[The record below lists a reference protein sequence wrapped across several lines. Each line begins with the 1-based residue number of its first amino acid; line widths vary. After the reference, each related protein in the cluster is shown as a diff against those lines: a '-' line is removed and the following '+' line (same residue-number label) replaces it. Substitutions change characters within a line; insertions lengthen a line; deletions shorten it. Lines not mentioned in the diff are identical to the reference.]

1 MRISLIAVGQR
12 MPGWVQQGFSEYSE
26 RLRSRMPL
34 QLVEVP
40 AVRRGSGD
48 VARAISEE
56 GRRLLAAVRPDHH
69 VVVLDERG
77 KARSSIELS
86 QWLGRRL
93 NEGSDLDFLVGG
105 ADGFAQE
112 VLERANE
119 RWSLSKWNGTPRSR
133 FPNATPNTS
142 VGTRPAMKMPQS
154 HALRQRGSCTLLR

>member
-1 MRISLIAVGQR
+1 MRISLIAIGQR
-12 MPGWVQQGFSEYSE
+12 MPGWVQQGFTEYSE

-77 KARSSIELS
+77 KARSSIEFS

-105 ADGFAQE
+105 ADGFAPE
-112 VLERANE
+112 VLQRADE
-119 RWSLSKWNGTPRSR
+119 RWSLSPLTLP
-133 FPNATPNTS
+133 
-142 VGTRPAMKMPQS
+142 
-154 HALRQRGSCTLLR
+154 HALVRVVFAEQLYRAVTLLDGHPYHRE

>member
-1 MRISLIAVGQR
+1 VRISLIAVGQR

-48 VARAISEE
+48 VARAITEE
-56 GRRLLAAVRPDHH
+56 GRRLLSAVRADHH

-77 KARSSIELS
+77 KARSSIEVS

-105 ADGFAQE
+105 ADGFAPE
-112 VLERANE
+112 VLQRADE
-119 RWSLSKWNGTPRSR
+119 RWSLSSLTLP
-133 FPNATPNTS
+133 
-142 VGTRPAMKMPQS
+142 
-154 HALRQRGSCTLLR
+154 HALVRVVFAEQLYRAVTLLDGHPYHRE

>member
-1 MRISLIAVGQR
+1 

-48 VARAISEE
+48 VARAITEE
-56 GRRLLAAVRPDHH
+56 GRRLLAAVRADHH

-77 KARSSIELS
+77 KSRSSIELS

-105 ADGFAQE
+105 ADGFAPE
-112 VLERANE
+112 VLQRADE
-119 RWSLSKWNGTPRSR
+119 RWSLSSLTLP
-133 FPNATPNTS
+133 
-142 VGTRPAMKMPQS
+142 
-154 HALRQRGSCTLLR
+154 HALVRVVFAEQLYRAVTLLDGHPYHRE